1 MKAIVDTSKV
11 VLLTALLGVA
21 LAGCERRASDQASG
35 AAGTSGTTTAPSGT
49 AATSDSTTGASGTIT
64 APGSSS
70 SMAGTTSGTTSGT
83 AGAAG
88 SSADTGTSGT
98 TASGAT
104 GAATMSG
111 SDAGASGSSDTSGT
125 STSSGASGTT
135 GTGSSVGAVIDDSII
150 TTKVKAALLADP
162 DVKGTDINVETKKG
176 EVMLSGFVG
185 NQQQIDQA
193 MKIAKAVEGVKKVD
207 NKMTVKQ

>member
-1 MKAIVDTSKV
+1 
-11 VLLTALLGVA
+11 
-21 LAGCERRASDQASG
+21 
-35 AAGTSGTTTAPSGT
+35 
-49 AATSDSTTGASGTIT
+49 
-64 APGSSS
+64 
-70 SMAGTTSGTTSGT
+70 
-83 AGAAG
+83 
-88 SSADTGTSGT
+88 
-98 TASGAT
+98 
-104 GAATMSG
+104 
-111 SDAGASGSSDTSGT
+111 
-125 STSSGASGTT
+125 
-135 GTGSSVGAVIDDSII
+135 VIDDSII